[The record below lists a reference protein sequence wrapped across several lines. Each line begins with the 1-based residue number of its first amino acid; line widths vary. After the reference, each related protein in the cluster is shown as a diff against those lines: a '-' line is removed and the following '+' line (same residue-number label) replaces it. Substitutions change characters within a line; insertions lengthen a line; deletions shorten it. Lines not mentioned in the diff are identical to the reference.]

1 MSPAR
6 PAVFVGYANVDL
18 VARVPA
24 LPRDGDRVTA
34 ESIEAAF
41 GGMAANAACAAA
53 LAGATARF
61 FGAVGHDPYGELVL
75 EDLAARGVDTTLTGR
90 DAARTSKAL
99 ILVAPG
105 GERAIVSEPVR
116 YDGAA
121 LRGYLQERAG
131 PAGVIY
137 TDGYHLI
144 RAREELALARERGF
158 SVYCDLDGAPD
169 TYPREAIWS
178 ALDVLDVVQW
188 NPKVA
193 RAMTLEAGDEAGE
206 AEPDDEGD
214 PAANEAADARLASRV
229 PVVLR
234 TAGDRPVVV
243 ISRGERTE
251 VPVEAVEDIE
261 DTTGAGDAFAGTVI
275 AALARGSS
283 LLPAVREAIVATRAV
298 LRVRGARAPRT

>member
-1 MSPAR
+1 MSTDR
-6 PAVFVGYANVDL
+6 PAIFVGYANVDL

-34 ESIEAAF
+34 ESIDAAF
-41 GGMAANAACAAA
+41 GGMAANAASAAA
-53 LAGATARF
+53 LAGATAHF
-61 FGAVGHDPYGELVL
+61 FGAVGSDPYGDLVL
-75 EDLAARGVDTTLTGR
+75 EDLAARGVDTTYTGR
-90 DAARTSKAL
+90 GAARTSTAL
-99 ILVAPG
+99 ILVTPG
-105 GERAIVSEPVR
+105 GERAIVSEPVP

-121 LRGYLQERAG
+121 LRRYLLEFAG
-131 PAGVIY
+131 APGTLY

-158 SVYCDLDGAPD
+158 SIYCDLDGAPD

-178 ALDVLDVVQW
+178 ALDVLDIVQW

-193 RAMTLEAGDEAGE
+193 RAMTIERGHGPDEA
-206 AEPDDEGD
+206 APDHPGD
-214 PAANEAADARLASRV
+214 APADEAADARLASCV

-243 ISRGERTE
+243 ISRGGRTE
-251 VPVEAVEDIE
+251 VPVGIIEDIE

-275 AALARGSS
+275 AALVRGSS